1 LTVKINKFYACVKA
15 VLTLKDDV
23 MPKRIA
29 PWFVWEL
36 KVMGVSALRVNLSEA
51 DIRSLVKGDTD
62 EDRALACY
70 RLCRRIDTIDLSDAE
85 RAFSHQIL
93 NIVVD
98 GAAERVRRA
107 LAMTLK
113 SSNNLPADI
122 ASRLARDIE
131 SVALPILENS
141 PVLTDEDLAEILEA
155 AEPARQYAIAKR
167 ASLSETVTDAL
178 CTFGVDG
185 AITAALAN
193 DGATFGANGLTTAMQ
208 RFPTHK
214 EMMEAIIDR
223 PMLPLIVAEKMAAR
237 LTGELFDRLVDK
249 HAMPPQL
256 AIELA
261 NNTRERAGVDL
272 ISQAGLQSDMQRF
285 VQQLHLNGR
294 LTASFVLRALC
305 QGEVRL
311 VEHAFAELSGIAHNK
326 AWLLVHDGG
335 TMGLRAVFE
344 RSGMT
349 PSLYPAFRAAI
360 DVLHETEFDGS
371 NEDRTRFRKRMIERV
386 LTRFQSIPQDDL
398 DYLLEKLDY
407 VREETVTDPRQLAVG

>member
-1 LTVKINKFYACVKA
+1 
-15 VLTLKDDV
+15 
-23 MPKRIA
+23 
-29 PWFVWEL
+29 
-36 KVMGVSALRVNLSEA
+36 MGVSALRVNLSEA

-70 RLCRRIDTIDLSDAE
+70 RLCRRIDQVDLSDSE
-85 RAFSHQIL
+85 RAFSEQIL
-93 NIVVD
+93 KIVVD

-107 LAMTLK
+107 LAVTLK
-113 SSNNLPADI
+113 SSNNLPPEI
-122 ASRLARDIE
+122 AARLARDID
-131 SVALPILENS
+131 SVAIPVLENS
-141 PVLTDEDLAEILEA
+141 PVLSDEDLAEILES
-155 AEPARQYAIAKR
+155 AEPARQYAIARR
-167 ASLSETVTDAL
+167 ATLSETVTDAL
-178 CTFGVDG
+178 CAHGVDS
-185 AITAALAN
+185 AITLALGN
-193 DGATFGANGLTTAMQ
+193 QGATFGATGLTTAMD
-208 RFPTHK
+208 RFPTHN
-214 EMMEAIIDR
+214 EMLQAVIDR
-223 PMLPLIVAEKMAAR
+223 PMLPLIVSEKMAAR
-237 LTGELFDRLVDK
+237 LTGELFDRLVEK

-272 ISQAGLQSDMQRF
+272 IAQAGLQSDMQRF
-285 VQQLHLNGR
+285 VQQMQLNGR
-294 LTASFVLRALC
+294 LTPSFVLRALC

-344 RSGMT
+344 RSGMP

-371 NEDRTRFRKRMIERV
+371 NEDRNRFRKRMIERV

-407 VREETVTDPRQLAVG
+407 AREESLETTRKLAVG

>member
-1 LTVKINKFYACVKA
+1 
-15 VLTLKDDV
+15 
-23 MPKRIA
+23 
-29 PWFVWEL
+29 
-36 KVMGVSALRVNLSEA
+36 MGVSALRVNLSEA

-70 RLCRRIDTIDLSDAE
+70 RLCRRIDTVDLTDDE
-85 RAFSHQIL
+85 RKFSEQIL
-93 NIVVD
+93 KIVVD

-107 LAMTLK
+107 LAVTLK
-113 SSNNLPADI
+113 ASHNLPPEI

-141 PVLTDEDLAEILEA
+141 PVLTDADLAEILES
-155 AEPARQYAIAKR
+155 AEPARQYAIARR
-167 ASLSETVTDAL
+167 ATLSETVTEAL
-178 CTFGVDG
+178 CSFGSDG
-185 AITAALAN
+185 AITVALGNEKAN
-193 DGATFGANGLTTAMQ
+193 FGATGLSRAID
-208 RFPTHK
+208 RFPNAQ
-214 EMMEAIIDR
+214 EMQAAIVER
-223 PMLPLIVAEKMAAR
+223 PILPLVVAEKLAAR

-249 HAMPPQL
+249 HAMPPQMAIDL
-256 AIELA
+256 ASR
-261 NNTRERAGVDL
+261 TRERAGIDL
-272 ISQAGLQSDMQRF
+272 ISQAGLQADMQRF

-294 LTASFVLRALC
+294 LTPSFILRALC

-335 TMGLRAVFE
+335 SMGLRAVFE
-344 RSGMT
+344 RAGMP

-371 NEDRTRFRKRMIERV
+371 HEDRMRFKKRMIERV

-407 VREETVTDPRQLAVG
+407 AREETELDRKLKVG

>member
-1 LTVKINKFYACVKA
+1 
-15 VLTLKDDV
+15 
-23 MPKRIA
+23 
-29 PWFVWEL
+29 
-36 KVMGVSALRVNLSEA
+36 MGVSALRVNLSEA

-70 RLCRRIDTIDLSDAE
+70 RLCRRIDQVDLSDDE
-85 RAFSHQIL
+85 RVFSEQIL
-93 NIVVD
+93 KIVVD

-107 LAMTLK
+107 LAVTLK
-113 SSNNLPADI
+113 SSNNLPPEI
-122 ASRLARDIE
+122 AARLARDID
-131 SVALPILENS
+131 SVAIPVLENS
-141 PVLTDEDLAEILEA
+141 PVLSDEDLAEILES
-155 AEPARQYAIAKR
+155 AEPARQYAIARR
-167 ASLSETVTDAL
+167 ATLSETVTDAL
-178 CTFGVDG
+178 CAHGVDS
-185 AITAALAN
+185 AITLALGN
-193 DGATFGANGLTTAMQ
+193 QGATFGATGLTTAMD
-208 RFPTHK
+208 RFPTHN
-214 EMMEAIIDR
+214 EMLQAVIDR
-223 PMLPLIVAEKMAAR
+223 PMLPLIVSEKMAAR
-237 LTGELFDRLVDK
+237 LTGELFDRLVEK

-272 ISQAGLQSDMQRF
+272 IAQAGLQSDMQRF
-285 VQQLHLNGR
+285 VQQMQLNGR
-294 LTASFVLRALC
+294 LTPSFVLRALC

-344 RSGMT
+344 RSGMP

-371 NEDRTRFRKRMIERV
+371 NEDRNRFRKRMIERV

-407 VREETVTDPRQLAVG
+407 EREESLETTRKLAVG

>member
-1 LTVKINKFYACVKA
+1 
-15 VLTLKDDV
+15 
-23 MPKRIA
+23 
-29 PWFVWEL
+29 
-36 KVMGVSALRVNLSEA
+36 MGVSALRVNLSEA

-70 RLCRRIDTIDLSDAE
+70 RLCRRIDTVDLTSQE
-85 RAFSHQIL
+85 RAFSEQIL
-93 NIVVD
+93 KIVVD

-107 LAMTLK
+107 LAVTLRT
-113 SSNNLPADI
+113 SHNLPPEI

-131 SVALPILENS
+131 AVALPILESS
-141 PVLTDEDLAEILEA
+141 PVLTDEDLADILQS
-155 AEPARQYAIAKR
+155 AEPARQYAIAR
-167 ASLSETVTDAL
+167 RETLSETVTDAL
-178 CTFGVDG
+178 CSFGTDG
-185 AITAALAN
+185 AITMALGNENAA
-193 DGATFGANGLTTAMQ
+193 FGTTGLTKALD
-208 RFPTHK
+208 RFPTSQ
-214 EMMEAIIDR
+214 EMTAAMVER
-223 PMLPLIVAEKMAAR
+223 PILPLIVAEKMAAR
-237 LTGELFDRLVDK
+237 LTGELFDRLVEK
-249 HAMPPQL
+249 HAMPPQMAIDL
-256 AIELA
+256 ASR
-261 NNTRERAGVDL
+261 TRERAGVDL
-272 ISQAGLQSDMQRF
+272 VSQAGLQADMQRF

-294 LTASFVLRALC
+294 LTPSFILRALC

-344 RSGMT
+344 RAGMP

-371 NEDRTRFRKRMIERV
+371 LEDRTRFRKRMIERV

-407 VREETVTDPRQLAVG
+407 ARQDTDDERRRAVG